1 MSVSSLNDFALDP
14 RTGDVLGAVPVSSME
29 HVADTVAM
37 ARTAQTVVGSVSP
50 AARARWLEGLADVV
64 GRAADELVPI
74 ADRETGLGVARL
86 TGEVA
91 RCANQLRFYASVCRE
106 GSWLGATIDHATADT
121 PDLRKVAVPVGPV
134 AVFGASNFPFGFGTL
149 GNDTGSALAA
159 GCPVIVKGHP
169 AHPFTHAAL
178 VDLAVSTLAEFGAP
192 TGTFGAVTG
201 FDSGRALV
209 IDDAVGA
216 VAFTGSQTAGMSL
229 WSLAQTRPRAIPV
242 FAEMGTINPVV
253 VTPAALAEPDALVAL
268 ARGCVQSFTL
278 GMGQFC
284 TKPGLLLVP
293 AGSGVAAAVA
303 AELAV
308 AAPRGPLLTAGIA
321 RSYVEGIRTLQIAG
335 ATIAGSVDEPGA
347 GWGVCATVLTA
358 PTALLMSGSPLL
370 AECFGP
376 VIIVAE
382 YHSADELDAV
392 LTRLQGALVGSV
404 MTAGAEDPDT
414 AGVVASLTRRVGR
427 VAVDAWPTGVATSW
441 AQHHGG
447 PWPSTTVPAA
457 TSVGAAAVSRFTRPV
472 AFQNAP
478 QASLP
483 PALADDNPWR
493 LPRRVDGRMVPAPGR
508 SGKQRTS

>member
-1 MSVSSLNDFALDP
+1 M
-14 RTGDVLGAVPVSSME
+14 
-29 HVADTVAM
+29 
-37 ARTAQTVVGSVSP
+37 
-50 AARARWLEGLADVV
+50 
-64 GRAADELVPI
+64 
-74 ADRETGLGVARL
+74 
-86 TGEVA
+86 
-91 RCANQLRFYASVCRE
+91 
-106 GSWLGATIDHATADT
+106 
-121 PDLRKVAVPVGPV
+121 
-134 AVFGASNFPFGFGTL
+134 
-149 GNDTGSALAA
+149 
-159 GCPVIVKGHP
+159 
-169 AHPFTHAAL
+169 
-178 VDLAVSTLAEFGAP
+178 
-192 TGTFGAVTG
+192 
-201 FDSGRALV
+201 
-209 IDDAVGA
+209 
-216 VAFTGSQTAGMSL
+216 
-229 WSLAQTRPRAIPV
+229 AQTRPRAIPV

-404 MTAGAEDPDT
+404 ITAGAEDPDT